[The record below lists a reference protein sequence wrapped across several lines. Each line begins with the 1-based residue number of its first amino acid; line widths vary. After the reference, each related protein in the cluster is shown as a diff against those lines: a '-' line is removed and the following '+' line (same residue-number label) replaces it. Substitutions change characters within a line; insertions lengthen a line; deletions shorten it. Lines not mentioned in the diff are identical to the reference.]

1 MAKVNTTSA
10 VGDSDQSK
18 FMATKCSEITAG
30 LDKLRETLI
39 NYGLT
44 ITTSSRRCPG
54 VTTFNRSE
62 IRRYITYLEV
72 RETTAIDYLA
82 SCLNCTAIAADLHQI
97 QNLTNNYIQHLNA
110 TLDGQYCLP
119 SRVSN

>member
-1 MAKVNTTSA
+1 
-10 VGDSDQSK
+10 
-18 FMATKCSEITAG
+18 MATKCSEITAG

-119 SRVSN
+119 SRVSD